1 MFYEER
7 GKIHICDLRTLTSYQ
22 IIEML
27 SNLQR
32 HDVPTIPLS
41 TDKKGKTAM
50 RSCELKYIYIYC
62 L

>member
-7 GKIHICDLRTLTSYQ
+7 GKMHTGALRALTSYE

-32 HDVPTIPLS
+32 HDVLIIPLS

-50 RSCELKYIYIYC
+50 K
-62 L
+62 